1 MACRAVAIQTSSPLT
16 AFPPPE
22 GLRRPQAR
30 AHTDRASS
38 PTHFKASPVS
48 LSSAELVLALTL
60 ALQALHATF
69 PPFEGLASSSCALP
83 GQEGTIF
90 PRGLQQT
97 KQACRTTRHAWPSQA
112 SPAYLVVPASPVP
125 GFNSLQQGVPACPAV
140 EQGSIPC
147 VRVPVCSPFSV
158 QWTWVQFPVSGSP
171 FATQRIRVQFPVT
184 E

>member
-1 MACRAVAIQTSSPLT
+1 MARRAVAIQTSSPLT

-22 GLRRPQAR
+22 GLRRSQAR

-83 GQEGTIF
+83 GQKGTIF
-90 PRGLQQT
+90 PAACN
-97 KQACRTTRHAWPSQA
+97 KQNKHAAPPGMPGPARHLPPTWS
-112 SPAYLVVPASPVP
+112 
-125 GFNSLQQGVPACPAV
+125 SLHRQC
-140 EQGSIPC
+140 QGSIPC
-147 VRVPVCSPFSV
+147 SREFPPVPRWSRVQS
-158 QWTWVQFPVSGSP
+158 PVSGSP
-171 FATQRIRVQFPVT
+171 FAPRLPCNGLGFNSLCQGPRLPHKGSGFNSL
-184 E
+184 